1 VTDGSRRADWRTRSA
16 RGTPTAAPCM
26 IAVPCRKTMILICG
40 ILALDSCPSATSLR
54 QMRMPF
60 PVGLANR
67 ILTGEPFKSLVSF
80 ACDQRAITASF
91 L

>member
-1 VTDGSRRADWRTRSA
+1 
-16 RGTPTAAPCM
+16 
-26 IAVPCRKTMILICG
+26 MILICG

-67 ILTGEPFKSLVSF
+67 ILTGEPFKSLASF
-80 ACDQRAITASF
+80 ARDQRAITASF
-91 L
+91 LKCRSQTRGDLLSAQSSRF